1 MKPGEAGTAVVAI
14 TREGARLGARL
25 LAGLDGARLYVAE
38 RFAGE
43 AAAALA
49 ASGDAPDPV
58 ARLVPVGEPA
68 GALLARLFPVSRGL
82 VLLFSVGAAVRLL
95 APLLRD
101 KRTDPAVVVVDDAG
115 RFAVA
120 VLSGHLGGANDL
132 ARRVAAILGAQAVIT
147 TASDAHGLPAVDLLG
162 RAFGWRL
169 EDEAGLT
176 AAAAAVVNGD
186 SVGVY
191 QDAGEHPWGAGGEP
205 PPHFTVHDTL
215 EGLVRASPAA
225 ALVITDRRVAAE
237 LAPLAGRS
245 LVYRPRS
252 LVVGVG
258 CNRGTAADEIVA
270 AIAGVLQEHG
280 LSPRSLHHLGTVAAK
295 RDEPGLREAARR
307 LGCPLRFHEAARLDA
322 AAVAAGLA
330 VSEAA
335 FRSVGTR
342 GVSEPAALLGAA
354 GGRLVVPKQ
363 KRGNVTVAVARRP
376 CRPGGAEGAVGA
388 GDAGDAGDTGDD
400 GDTGERGSKEAWA

>member
-1 MKPGEAGTAVVAI
+1 MKPGDAGTAVVAI

-43 AAAALA
+43 AAAAPA
-49 ASGDAPDPV
+49 ASGDASDPV
-58 ARLVPVGEPA
+58 ARLVPVREPA

-95 APLLRD
+95 APLLGD

-186 SVGVY
+186 PVGVY

-205 PPHFTVHDTL
+205 PPPHFTVYDTL
-215 EGLVRASPAA
+215 EDLVRASPAA
-225 ALVITDRRVAAE
+225 ALVITDRLVAAE

-258 CNRGTAADEIVA
+258 CNRGTGADEIVA
-270 AIAGVLQEHG
+270 AIAGVLDEHG
-280 LSPRSLHHLGTVAAK
+280 LCRRSLHHLGTVAAK
-295 RDEPGLREAARR
+295 RDEPGLLEAARR
-307 LGCPLRFHEAARLDA
+307 LGCPLRFHDAARLDA
-322 AAVAAGLA
+322 AAAAAGLA
-330 VSEAA
+330 ASEAA

-342 GVSEPAALLGAA
+342 GVAEPAALLGAA
-354 GGRLVVPKQ
+354 GGRLVVRKQ

-376 CRPGGAEGAVGA
+376 GRPAEGR
-388 GDAGDAGDTGDD
+388 GDAAAA
-400 GDTGERGSKEAWA
+400 EAEEDLG

>member
-1 MKPGEAGTAVVAI
+1 MKPGDAGTAVVAI

-25 LAGLDGARLYVAE
+25 LAGLDGARLHVAE

-49 ASGDAPDPV
+49 ASGGASDPV
-58 ARLVPVGEPA
+58 ARLVPVREPA

-95 APLLRD
+95 APLLGD

-162 RAFGWRL
+162 RPFGWRL
-169 EDEAGLT
+169 EEEAGLT

-186 SVGVY
+186 PVGVY
-191 QDAGEHPWGAGGEP
+191 QDAGEPPWGAP
-205 PPHFTVHDTL
+205 PPHFTVYDTL
-215 EGLVRASPAA
+215 EDLVRASPAA
-225 ALVITDRRVAAE
+225 ALVITDRLVAAE

-270 AIAGVLQEHG
+270 AIAGVLHEHG
-280 LSPRSLHHLGTVAAK
+280 LSRRSLHHLGTVAAK
-295 RDEPGLREAARR
+295 RDEPGLSEAARR
-307 LGCPLRFHEAARLDA
+307 LGCPLRFHDAARLDA
-322 AAVAAGLA
+322 AAAAAGLA
-330 VSEAA
+330 ASEAA
-335 FRSVGTR
+335 LRWVGTR
-342 GVSEPAALLGAA
+342 GVAEPAALLGAA
-354 GGRLVVPKQ
+354 GGRLVVRKQ
-363 KRGNVTVAVARRP
+363 KRGNVTVAVARRLG
-376 CRPGGAEGAVGA
+376 RPAEDR
-388 GDAGDAGDTGDD
+388 GDAAAAKTEED
-400 GDTGERGSKEAWA
+400 RG